1 MPVIG
6 ISCAGPSGDVAR
18 STICS
23 YRELYYMIVHSGIVI
38 LMSIGSGVTKQM
50 HKPEP
55 KTRILTFV
63 STHDAYGLAS
73 YSVVKAMTTVRPPLP
88 YTPDPMPTCLHSRLI
103 SSVNL
108 VGSSVICVIT
118 ARASAAASDLS
129 GRCAFFA
136 GFTRTS
142 SPVMSPTQS
151 PYRSSRSRSVD
162 PSRPVCTSWVAAK
175 STFFRSSTWSRQALV
190 MPVLIASS
198 GGTDS
203 TTESASFAWSERS
216 SSA

>member
-73 YSVVKAMTTVRPPLP
+73 YSVVKAMTTLPDGRMARRERRGVVPISYLPLMDVWAHGRAPMGTWHLASNGKQVCIDSGRLTFDRP
-88 YTPDPMPTCLHSRLI
+88 YRTRLI
-103 SSVNL
+103 LCPRASTRASSV
-108 VGSSVICVIT
+108 
-118 ARASAAASDLS
+118 ASIWWGLLLS
-129 GRCAFFA
+129 ENKR
-136 GFTRTS
+136 
-142 SPVMSPTQS
+142 
-151 PYRSSRSRSVD
+151 
-162 PSRPVCTSWVAAK
+162 
-175 STFFRSSTWSRQALV
+175 
-190 MPVLIASS
+190 
-198 GGTDS
+198 
-203 TTESASFAWSERS
+203 
-216 SSA
+216 